1 MSVKFEP
8 HRAEHCRYQAENGAL
23 FCAGKTHRDLVLSAE
38 APYGFLYR
46 IEDKAYA
53 SFNPY
58 KYEWGNDDDWDFHT
72 QLNLHA
78 YIIRSVTPCGRTIKA
93 DNGNGYRFIS
103 KTTNKQFALP
113 SIEQAVESYIA
124 RKKKQAA
131 IYEARAQKA
140 RMCIEMA
147 SPEPRGL
154 VASLLG
160 A

>member
-1 MSVKFEP
+1 MTKFEP
-8 HRAEHCRYQAENGAL
+8 HRQDYCRGLAERGAL
-23 FCAGKTHRDLVLSAE
+23 FCAGKDRSSLILSAE
-38 APYGFLYR
+38 ASFGFLYR
-46 IEDKAYA
+46 IEDKTYA
-53 SFNPY
+53 SVNPY
-58 KYEWGNDDDWDFHT
+58 KYEWGNDDEYDFYT

-78 YIIRSVTPCGRTIKA
+78 YIIRSVTPCGWTIKA

-147 SPEPRGL
+147 SAKPGGL
-154 VASLLG
+154 VAALLG